1 MSSVEISYADFSIIV
16 LTVIFGY
23 EGYRSG
29 FFKGILSLGGF
40 FISLTVSLAALPYA
54 ARFFNYV
61 IELPPNISILMGF
74 LSIFV
79 INMLLYALFLEWVNK
94 IMEMKVNEEWFDRI
108 AGTLLGLYK
117 GVLAVSLLALG
128 FTILPLPELV
138 QRTEQRSLFLQ
149 PVKYFTPVNY
159 NYFKR
164 LVPRTPSFEETIKST
179 FAVMGGEP
187 DPMAAGLMESFRSRQ
202 LEKSVTTKP

>member
-1 MSSVEISYADFSIIV
+1 MNVEISYADFTIIV

-29 FFKGILSLGGF
+29 FFKGLLSVGGF

-74 LSIFV
+74 ISIFV
-79 INMLLYALFLEWVNK
+79 ISLLLYALFLEWVNK
-94 IMEMKVNEEWFDRI
+94 IMQMKVEDWFDRI
-108 AGTLLGLYK
+108 MGTVLGLYK

-128 FTILPLPELV
+128 FMLLPLPEV
-138 QRTEQRSLFLQ
+138 VSRTEQHSLFL
-149 PVKYFTPVNY
+149 PSVKYVAPANY
-159 NYFKR
+159 NYFKK
-164 LVPRTPSFEETIKST
+164 LVPRTPSFEETLRNT

-187 DPMAAGLMESFRSRQ
+187 DTMTAGLMEAFKSRM
-202 LEKSVTTKP
+202 LEKSVTTKQ

>member
-1 MSSVEISYADFSIIV
+1 MAVEISYADFSIIV

-29 FFKGILSLGGF
+29 FFKGILSIGGI
-40 FISLTVSLAALPYA
+40 FISLTISLAALPYA

-61 IELPPNISILMGF
+61 IELPPNISILLGF
-74 LSIFV
+74 ISIFV
-79 INMLLYALFLEWVNK
+79 ISMLLYALFLEWVHK
-94 IMEMKVNEEWFDRI
+94 VMQMKVEDWFDRI
-108 AGTLLGLYK
+108 SGTLLGLYK

-128 FTILPLPELV
+128 FTLLPLPEV
-138 QRTEQRSLFLQ
+138 VRSTEQRSLFLQ

-159 NYFKR
+159 NYFKK
-164 LVPRTPSFEETIKST
+164 LVPRTPSFEDTIKNT
-179 FAVMGGEP
+179 FTVMGGKP
-187 DPMAAGLMESFRSRQ
+187 DDSAAGLIESFKSRK

>member
-1 MSSVEISYADFSIIV
+1 MAVEISYADFSIIV

-29 FFKGILSLGGF
+29 FFKGILSIGGF

-74 LSIFV
+74 VSIFV
-79 INMLLYALFLEWVNK
+79 ISMLLYTLFLEWVHK
-94 IMEMKVNEEWFDRI
+94 IMQMKVEDWFDRI
-108 AGTLLGLYK
+108 MGTLLGLYK
-117 GVLAVSLLALG
+117 GVLAASLLALG
-128 FTILPLPELV
+128 FTLLPMPEV
-138 QRTEQRSLFLQ
+138 VSRTEQNSLFLQ
-149 PVKYFTPVNY
+149 PVKYFAPRNY
-159 NYFKR
+159 NYFRK
-164 LVPRTPSFEETIKST
+164 LVPRTPSFEETLKNT

-187 DPMAAGLMESFRSRQ
+187 DVMTAGLMESFKSQ
-202 LEKSVTTKP
+202 KLEKSVTTKQ